1 MFRKFTQKLKKWE
14 TDKTKEPMMVVGAR
28 QVGKTWL
35 IREFCKE
42 NYRDYVYVNFELDP
56 SMESVFAGSLEPE
69 AIIENLEIVTGKSI
83 DPGVAL
89 FFDEIQKCER
99 AIMSLK
105 YFCEGETNY
114 RVICA
119 GSLLGVKLNRY
130 DSSFP
135 VGKVR
140 IEKMFPMDFEEFL
153 IAAGEEKLRNKIGDS
168 CRLMQPLP
176 EAVHEKA
183 LKLFQCYLYV
193 GGMPRCVA
201 GFLDGEC
208 KVTAF
213 DRSIQENLLMA
224 YAADMNKYTISAAES
239 IKIGEVFASVPRQLA
254 RENPKFKYKDVRP
267 NANKRDFYG
276 ALDWL
281 VAAQL
286 VYKVVKV
293 DYPQSPLKVYTDEGM
308 FKVYLSD
315 VGLLASASGIALKDI
330 QPETENMYK
339 GMLTENYVIQEL
351 NSRGIMTYYY
361 KPDAG
366 MEIDVLLDLDGSIVP
381 VEVKSGRHVRSTSL
395 KNYDEKNHPSEMIR
409 LSYKNFSVTD
419 RLKSVPLYALFA
431 LFR

>member
-14 TDKTKEPMMVVGAR
+14 TDKTREPMMVVGAR

-35 IREFCKE
+35 IKEFCKE
-42 NYRDYVYVNFELDP
+42 NYKDYVYVNFEQDP
-56 SMESVFAGSLEPE
+56 TMESVFAGSLNPQV
-69 AIIENLEIVTGKSI
+69 IIENLEIVTGKSI
-83 DPGVAL
+83 DPDVAI

-105 YFCEGETNY
+105 YFCEGDTNY
-114 RVICA
+114 RVLCA

-135 VGKVR
+135 VGKVKM
-140 IEKMFPMDFEEFL
+140 EEMFPMDFEEFL
-153 IAAGEEKLRNKIGDS
+153 IAMDEDKLRGRIEAACNS
-168 CRLMQPLP
+168 MQPLP
-176 EAVHEKA
+176 EAVHDRA
-183 LKLFQCYLYV
+183 LKLYQCYLYV
-193 GGMPRCVA
+193 GGMPRCVTD
-201 GFLDGEC
+201 FLNKEC
-208 KVTAF
+208 KITDF

-224 YAADMNKYTISAAES
+224 YAADMNKYTVSAAES

-281 VAAQL
+281 VAAKL

-293 DYPQSPLKVYTDEGM
+293 EYPQSPLKVYTDEGM

-315 VGLLASASGIALKDI
+315 VGLLACAAGIALKDI
-330 QPETENMYK
+330 QPDTENLYK
-339 GMLTENYVIQEL
+339 GILTENYVVQEL
-351 NSRGIMTYYY
+351 NSRGISTFYY

-366 MEIDVLLDLDGSIVP
+366 MEIDLLLDVNGSIVP
-381 VEVKSGRHVRSTSL
+381 MEVKSGRHVRSTSL
-395 KNYDEKNHPSEMIR
+395 KNYDEKYHPSEMIR
-409 LSYKNFSVTD
+409 LSYKNFTVTD

-431 LFR
+431 LF